1 MRAENNCYPVWGEA
15 WDQMEIQ
22 AEYFDDGSSFIAI
35 DPVSI
40 NPGYLLDF
48 SLFDRYLHKKGQYRF
63 RCLLLDSRSIPK
75 ERLMELLRSWDQ
87 VYIHKNQNQNYTE
100 YVKNNLEFILNHGEI
115 DVRKK
120 TQTLTTLSTQVINE
134 SFAANF
140 ASKED
145 CIQVVQNIEKLI
157 SQAMEFISDIESL
170 KGIADLIGHD
180 YQTHTHSIKVG
191 WLTATFINANKELF
205 GVKTKSQLRDIMIQA
220 TVAGF
225 LHDIGKIKIPRHV
238 INKEGKLS
246 NIEYVLIQSHT
257 AYSTSLLFETQLP
270 RSSMQTIL
278 YHHENEDGS
287 GYPCGLSGDQIP
299 LIAKICHI
307 ADVFDA
313 LTSKRPYKPART
325 PYEALKIMAGENPYL
340 EILRQF
346 EAEVSGNPKVPVV
359 AIVRDDYEAKLRRLR
374 EREMLEEEAQK
385 RVEAR
390 NKLRDKGM
398 SHCFDKDLLR
408 RFILT
413 INKSESFDLS
423 GLL

>member
-1 MRAENNCYPVWGEA
+1 M
-15 WDQMEIQ
+15 DIQ
-22 AEYFDDGSSFIAI
+22 SEYFDDGSSFIAI

-40 NPGYLLDF
+40 NPAYLMDF
-48 SLFDRYLHKKGQYRF
+48 SLFDRYLHKKGLYRF
-63 RCLLLDSRSIPK
+63 RCLLTDSRSIPQN
-75 ERLMELLRSWDQ
+75 RLMELLRSWDT
-87 VYIHKNQNQNYTE
+87 VYIHKNQSPNYTE

-140 ASKED
+140 ASKHD
-145 CIQVVQNIEKLI
+145 CLQVVQNIEKLI

-191 WLTATFINANKELF
+191 WLTATFINSNKELF
-205 GVKTKSQLRDIMIQA
+205 GVQTKSQLRDIMIQA

-238 INKEGKLS
+238 INKAGKLS

-270 RSSMQTIL
+270 RSAMQAIL

-340 EILRQF
+340 ELLRQF
-346 EAEVSGNPKVPVV
+346 EAEVDGNLKIPVV

-374 EREMLEEEAQK
+374 EREILEEEAQK
-385 RVEAR
+385 RVEVR
-390 NKLRDKGM
+390 SKLRDKGM
-398 SHCFDKDLLR
+398 SHCFNKDLLR

>member
-1 MRAENNCYPVWGEA
+1 
-15 WDQMEIQ
+15 MEIQ